1 MRGCVAVAVSKPER
15 VLRATGHRPQASE
28 TGSGRPSPVARPSSP
43 KPFAIFRHPNTVTTR
58 ALTLAAMSGP
68 VPAGAPA
75 HVPVEL
81 ARIRAA
87 QAGDTDAFRAVYEA
101 HVGRVRALCLRLS
114 GDTVRADEL
123 TQDVF
128 VRVWERLGTFRGE
141 SAFGTWLHR
150 LAVNEVL
157 QTLRSAGRRERR
169 VAIMSEPPDAPIHG
183 GAGPEASMDLEHAI
197 AGLPEGCRTVFVLH
211 DVEGLRHDE
220 IASLTGTAVGTSKA
234 HLFRARRL
242 LRQALDR

>member
-1 MRGCVAVAVSKPER
+1 MS
-15 VLRATGHRPQASE
+15 
-28 TGSGRPSPVARPSSP
+28 
-43 KPFAIFRHPNTVTTR
+43 
-58 ALTLAAMSGP
+58 ALSLAMSGP
-68 VPAGAPA
+68 VPAQATRP
-75 HVPVEL
+75 VPLDL

-87 QAGDTDAFRAVYEA
+87 QAGDANAFRAVYEA

-114 GDTVRADEL
+114 GDAGRADEL

-141 SAFGTWLHR
+141 SAFSTWLHR

-169 VAIMSEPPDAPIHG
+169 VAIMAEPPDAAIHG
-183 GAGPEASMDLEHAI
+183 GAGPEQRMDLEEAI
-197 AGLPEGCRTVFVLH
+197 AALPEGCRTVFVLH
-211 DVEGLRHDE
+211 DVEGLRHEE

-242 LRQALDR
+242 LREALDR

>member
-1 MRGCVAVAVSKPER
+1 M
-15 VLRATGHRPQASE
+15 
-28 TGSGRPSPVARPSSP
+28 
-43 KPFAIFRHPNTVTTR
+43 TTT
-58 ALTLAAMSGP
+58 ALTLAHMSGP
-68 VPAGAPA
+68 VPAEASRP
-75 HVPVEL
+75 VPLEL

-87 QAGDTDAFRAVYEA
+87 QAGDANAFRAVYEA

-114 GDTVRADEL
+114 GDAIRADEL

-128 VRVWERLGTFRGE
+128 VRVWERLTTFRGE

-169 VAIMSEPPDAPIHG
+169 VTIMSDPPETPIHG
-183 GAGPEASMDLEHAI
+183 GAGPEATMDLEDAI

-211 DVEGLRHDE
+211 DVEGMRHEE

>member
-1 MRGCVAVAVSKPER
+1 M
-15 VLRATGHRPQASE
+15 T
-28 TGSGRPSPVARPSSP
+28 
-43 KPFAIFRHPNTVTTR
+43 
-58 ALTLAAMSGP
+58 GP
-68 VPAGAPA
+68 VPAEASRP
-75 HVPVEL
+75 VPVEL

-87 QAGDTDAFRAVYEA
+87 QAGDANAFRAVYEA
-101 HVGRVRALCLRLS
+101 HVGRVRAVCLRLS
-114 GDTVRADEL
+114 GDSTRADEL

-141 SAFGTWLHR
+141 SAFSTWLHR

-169 VAIMSEPPDAPIHG
+169 VMTMSEPPDTAMHG
-183 GAGPEASMDLEHAI
+183 GAGLEATMDLEQAI
-197 AGLPEGCRTVFVLH
+197 AALPEGCRTVFVLH
-211 DVEGLRHDE
+211 DVEGMHHDE

>member
-1 MRGCVAVAVSKPER
+1 MS
-15 VLRATGHRPQASE
+15 
-28 TGSGRPSPVARPSSP
+28 
-43 KPFAIFRHPNTVTTR
+43 
-58 ALTLAAMSGP
+58 ALSLSMSGP
-68 VPAGAPA
+68 VPAEASR
-75 HVPVEL
+75 PVSLEE
-81 ARIRAA
+81 ARLRAA
-87 QAGDTDAFRAVYEA
+87 QAGDANAFRAVYEA

-114 GDTVRADEL
+114 GDAGRADEL

-141 SAFGTWLHR
+141 SAFSTWLHR

-157 QTLRSAGRRERR
+157 QTLRSAGRRDRR
-169 VAIMSEPPDAPIHG
+169 VTIMAEPPETPIHG
-183 GAGPEASMDLEHAI
+183 GAGPEQSMDLAEAI
-197 AGLPEGCRTVFVLH
+197 AALPEGCRTVFVLH
-211 DVEGLRHDE
+211 DVEGLRHEE

>member
-1 MRGCVAVAVSKPER
+1 MNVS
-15 VLRATGHRPQASE
+15 
-28 TGSGRPSPVARPSSP
+28 
-43 KPFAIFRHPNTVTTR
+43 
-58 ALTLAAMSGP
+58 TLAMSGP
-68 VPAGAPA
+68 VPAQGARP
-75 HVPVEL
+75 VPLEQG
-81 ARIRAA
+81 RIRAA
-87 QAGDTDAFRAVYEA
+87 QAGDANAFRAVYEA

-114 GDTVRADEL
+114 GDATRADEL

-157 QTLRSAGRRERR
+157 QAMRSTGRRERR
-169 VAIMSEPPDAPIHG
+169 VAIMADPPEAPMPD
-183 GAGPEASMDLEHAI
+183 GAGLEASMDLEEAI
-197 AGLPEGCRTVFVLH
+197 AALPEGCRTVFVLH
-211 DVEGLRHDE
+211 DVEGLRHEE

>member
-1 MRGCVAVAVSKPER
+1 MT
-15 VLRATGHRPQASE
+15 VLS
-28 TGSGRPSPVARPSSP
+28 
-43 KPFAIFRHPNTVTTR
+43 
-58 ALTLAAMSGP
+58 LAMSGP
-68 VPAGAPA
+68 AQAESSRP
-75 HVPVEL
+75 L
-81 ARIRAA
+81 SLDQARIQAA
-87 QAGDTDAFRAVYEA
+87 QAGDANAFRAVYEA

-114 GDTVRADEL
+114 GDSGRADEL

-169 VAIMSEPPDAPIHG
+169 VAIMAEPPETQVHG
-183 GAGPEASMDLEHAI
+183 GAEPEQSMDLEAAI
-197 AGLPEGCRTVFVLH
+197 AALPEGCRTVFVLH
-211 DVEGLRHDE
+211 DVEGLRHEE

-242 LRQALDR
+242 LREALNR

>member
-1 MRGCVAVAVSKPER
+1 MT
-15 VLRATGHRPQASE
+15 VLS
-28 TGSGRPSPVARPSSP
+28 
-43 KPFAIFRHPNTVTTR
+43 I
-58 ALTLAAMSGP
+58 AAMSGP
-68 VPAGAPA
+68 LQAEASRPLSL
-75 HVPVEL
+75 EQT
-81 ARIRAA
+81 RIRAA
-87 QAGDTDAFRAVYEA
+87 QAGDANAFRAVYEA

-114 GDTVRADEL
+114 GDAVRADEL

-141 SAFGTWLHR
+141 SAFSTWLHR

-169 VAIMSEPPDAPIHG
+169 VEIMAEPPDTPVQ
-183 GAGPEASMDLEHAI
+183 GAGPEQSMDLEEAI
-197 AGLPEGCRTVFVLH
+197 AALPEGCRTVFVLH
-211 DVEGLRHDE
+211 DVEGLRHEE